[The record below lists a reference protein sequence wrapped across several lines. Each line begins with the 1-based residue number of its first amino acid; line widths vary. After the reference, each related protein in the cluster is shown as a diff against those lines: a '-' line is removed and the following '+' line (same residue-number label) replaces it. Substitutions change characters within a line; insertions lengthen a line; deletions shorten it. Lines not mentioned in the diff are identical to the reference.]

1 MCARCACVCLC
12 VYLCVCGL
20 TRWWNVN
27 PCDRIILWGVPR
39 CHLFNSMHCSS
50 ITAWNGPQS
59 CTSCTQTE
67 PTPERGV
74 GGGGGGWETTVLF
87 LMKKI
92 ISLFFTL
99 LGTFPPFF
107 HHIYISPC
115 NLFCSFYSSC
125 SSFLTPITGK
135 TENQRGRNSQTNL
148 YDTRNICWCPVWTL
162 LYVQDPSLADVS
174 NMSHLCELF

>member
-39 CHLFNSMHCSS
+39 CHLFNS
-50 ITAWNGPQS
+50 
-59 CTSCTQTE
+59 
-67 PTPERGV
+67 
-74 GGGGGGWETTVLF
+74 GGGEWETTVLF

-148 YDTRNICWCPVWTL
+148 YNTRNICWCPVWTL

>member
-1 MCARCACVCLC
+1 MIGLYFGVFLGAICSTLC
-12 VYLCVCGL
+12 TAHLLPPEMGPKVAHPAHKL
-20 TRWWNVN
+20 N
-27 PCDRIILWGVPR
+27 PHEKR
-39 CHLFNSMHCSS
+39 
-50 ITAWNGPQS
+50 
-59 CTSCTQTE
+59 
-67 PTPERGV
+67 
-74 GGGGGGWETTVLF
+74 GGGWETTVLF

-148 YDTRNICWCPVWTL
+148 YDMRNICWCPAWTL